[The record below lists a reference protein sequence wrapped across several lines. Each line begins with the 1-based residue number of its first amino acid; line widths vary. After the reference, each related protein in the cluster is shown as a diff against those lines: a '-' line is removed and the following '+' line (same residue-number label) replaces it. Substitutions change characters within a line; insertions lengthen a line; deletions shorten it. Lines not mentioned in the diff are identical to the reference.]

1 MSFEQVISTT
11 LAAAVGDDQA
21 LVAELHGAF
30 VQSAERHLDAMRSAA
45 SDAEWREAALRL
57 KGLAASFGATV
68 LMALAGHA
76 AESRRGDRQAL
87 ADLENGVAAL
97 SF

>member
-1 MSFEQVISTT
+1 MSFEQALSTS

-30 VQSAERHLDAMRSAA
+30 LDSAARHVDAMRRAG
-45 SDAEWREAALRL
+45 SDADWREAGLRL

-68 LMALAGHA
+68 LMAVASHA
-76 AESRRGDRQAL
+76 AECRRGDARAL
-87 ADLENGVAAL
+87 ADVENSLGAL
-97 SF
+97 TF